1 MLESASNAWHLHDQ
15 IRPLVASVTVA
26 HPLMVKLITAARVK
40 TDSRDVLSLARLLVA
55 GLIPAVWVPPPEV
68 RELRA
73 LVAHR
78 RRLVT
83 QRTQARNRLHSILH
97 RHNLV
102 PPSGNLFAAAHRS
115 WWDGLGLPPS
125 ERLQAKQDLALLD
138 CLQPLIKEVEAEL
151 TRLSTIEP
159 WAAQVPYLV
168 QLPGIGVLSAMVLL
182 SAIGDISRFPSAKK
196 LVGYAGLGAS
206 VHDSGQSRHTGH
218 ITKQGRKEIRHTLVE
233 VAWAAV
239 EHYAYWKALFGRLAT
254 RMARSNAIVAV
265 ARKLLVTVW
274 HVLTH
279 RQADRR
285 AEAEK
290 VAFKFIAWAADLG
303 KDGRQGLTQDRRLRS
318 APAHSGWHR
327 PVAREPLAQ
336 RPDLPFAAARGYN
349 RPGYVARGR
358 PLTRTA
364 GPQSRTFRSISSA
377 IPVSCGPE
385 RLAQLRYPI
394 AQGGP
399 AQRVKGVCA
408 NPKR

>member
-1 MLESASNAWHLHDQ
+1 MEPPPEAPLRFVGLDVHKRYVVVAAIDAQQKIVLPPRRLDLSEFEQWIGKNLKPTDAVVLESASNAWHRHDQ
-15 IRPLVASVTVA
+15 IKPLVASVTVA

-40 TDSRDVLSLARLLVA
+40 TDSRDVLSLARLLAA

-97 RHNLV
+97 RHNLF
-102 PPSGNLFAAAHRS
+102 PPSGDLLAAAHRS

-125 ERLQAKQDLALLD
+125 ERLRAKQDLALLD

-151 TRLSTIEP
+151 TRLSTSEP
-159 WAAQVPYLV
+159 WADQVPFLV

-196 LVGYAGLGAS
+196 LVGYAGLGAA

-239 EHYAYWKALFGRLAT
+239 EHYAYWKALFGRLTT
-254 RMARSNAIVAV
+254 RMARSKAIVAV

-303 KDGRQGLTQDRRLRS
+303 KDGRQGLKTTAFVRRQLTVVGTGQSLESLSRS
-318 APAHSGWHR
+318 GRTYRLP
-327 PVAREPLAQ
+327 PLEATTGQ
-336 RPDLPFAAARGYN
+336 
-349 RPGYVARGR
+349 
-358 PLTRTA
+358 
-364 GPQSRTFRSISSA
+364 A
-377 IPVSCGPE
+377 I
-385 RLAQLRYPI
+385 
-394 AQGGP
+394 
-399 AQRVKGVCA
+399 
-408 NPKR
+408 